1 MNQITA
7 AVGFGPD
14 SISTCGKEL
23 GINRIYGSAWLRMD
37 TFFFD
42 YLRGRGLGWIG
53 FYVQHHSL
61 SRKMN
66 QIPPLIEYLFL
77 FHT

>member
-1 MNQITA
+1 
-7 AVGFGPD
+7 
-14 SISTCGKEL
+14 
-23 GINRIYGSAWLRMD
+23 MD

-77 FHT
+77 FHTWWHRSDSCYPPCDQACHEWQKFT